1 MKSMLRLVAI
11 MILISLTFS
20 FFSASAKDIN
30 DVMDE
35 LKRAERDL
43 EDIKDKLEDNT
54 QQQKATASQLEALNN
69 ELDRTERQINT
80 LENDMEE
87 INASIAN
94 RESELEKASQNLEDR
109 EDLLS
114 QRVRTAYK
122 HSSFNYIS
130 ILFNATSLA
139 DFLSRFTIFKRLITV
154 DKDLVENIKEQKQFL
169 EDETTRLKEEK
180 QILQIQMQTIEYRKS
195 EYQARS
201 TQRAALLKELEQD
214 ATEYE
219 KALEELERASQELTE
234 MLKKMAESEVKGTG
248 QMIWPTPG
256 YARIT
261 SAYGN
266 RIHPI
271 TRKNS
276 FHTGTDIAI
285 SHSKPIVAA
294 DSGTVVYAGS
304 YGGYGLVVIV
314 DHGNGI
320 STLYAHN
327 SRLMVDEGEG
337 VAKGQT
343 VSLCGTTGL
352 STGPHL
358 HFEVRLAGEHTN
370 PLDYVSR

>member
-1 MKSMLRLVAI
+1 MKYMLRLIALVV
-11 MILISLTFS
+11 LISLTFT

-30 DVMDE
+30 EVMDE
-35 LKRAERDL
+35 LKQAERDL
-43 EDIKDKLEDNT
+43 ENIKDKLDDTT
-54 QQQKATASQLEALNN
+54 QKQEATAGQLRELNN

-87 INASIAN
+87 INISIAK
-94 RESELEKASQNLEDR
+94 REAELENASQDLESR

-114 QRVRTAYK
+114 KRVRTAYK

-154 DKDLVENIKEQKQFL
+154 DKDIVEDIKAQKQFL
-169 EDETTRLKEEK
+169 EEETTRLKEEK

-201 TQRAALLKELEQD
+201 TQRAALLKQLEQD

-219 KALEELERASQELTE
+219 KALEELEQASKELTE

-276 FHTGTDIAI
+276 FHTGIDIAI

-304 YGGYGLVVIV
+304 YGAYGLVVIV

-320 STLYAHN
+320 STLYAHT
-327 SRLMVDEGEG
+327 SRVLVDEGEG
-337 VAKGQT
+337 IAKGQT
-343 VSLCGTTGL
+343 VALCGTSGL

-358 HFEVRLAGEHTN
+358 HFEVRLAGDHTN
-370 PLDYVSR
+370 PLEYVSR